1 MKSPSNKINNLYSS
15 LGILLILFLLF
26 FISVNSIFYNFIGF
40 TESDSA
46 KFTFSRTLY
55 WVSVILLWLYARKIE
70 KQNLLIWEERKYGFG
85 HYLLSLVGL
94 FGAIIIGVLVVR
106 IILNL
111 IGLNESSTILREIIN
126 IFRDNHLLIF
136 FTAITAGVT
145 EELIFRGY
153 LQPRLEIILKNRH
166 IAILTSSL
174 LFGLLHFKYGTVVNI
189 IGPFVIGVIFSY
201 YYSKYRNIKALILC
215 HILWDL
221 MSIYVHLIISSR
233 IVR

>member
-1 MKSPSNKINNLYSS
+1 MTTLPKIKENYSS
-15 LGILLILFLLF
+15 LIGILLILFLLF
-26 FISVNSIFYNFIGF
+26 VIAGNSIFYNFIGF
-40 TESDSA
+40 TKNDSTV
-46 KFTFSRTLY
+46 FTFSRTLY
-55 WVSVILLWLYARKIE
+55 WVCIIVLWFYAKRIE
-70 KQNLLIWEERKYGFG
+70 KQNILIWEERKYGFG
-85 HYLLSLVGL
+85 HYLLSLIGL

-111 IGLNESSTILREIIN
+111 IGLNESSTKLGEIIN
-126 IFRDNHLLIF
+126 IFKDNHFLIF

-153 LQPRLEIILKNRH
+153 LQPRFEIILKNRH

-174 LFGLLHFKYGTVVNI
+174 LFGLLHFKYGTVVNV
-189 IGPFVIGVIFSY
+189 IGPFVIGIIFSY

-221 MSIYVHLIISSR
+221 MSIYLHLIISSK